1 MTHLSVN
8 LNKMALL
15 RNSRNINVPDVA
27 VMGRRCLV
35 AGAFGLTIHPRP
47 DQRHAKYS
55 DIQELHQVVQEFPD
69 RELNIEGY
77 PTELFL
83 QHVINAKPHQCTLVP
98 DEPGQLTSDH
108 GWLVAKNKDLLSRV
122 LSSLREAGIRSSLF
136 MDVDNT
142 EEYKLAKELGADRIE
157 LYTEPYALAFGTVE
171 QDSVVAAYAQA
182 SQVAIDVGLEVN
194 AGHDLNLLNLGALCK
209 AATIVEVS
217 IGHALTVECFDYG
230 LEGTIQRYL
239 NVLSEAAEA

>member
-15 RNSRNINVPDVA
+15 RNSRDINVPDVA

-55 DIQELHQVVQEFPD
+55 DIVSLQQVVQEFPGS
-69 RELNIEGY
+69 ELNIEGY
-77 PTELFL
+77 PTDTFMK
-83 QHVINAKPHQCTLVP
+83 HVLEAKPHQCTLVP

-108 GWLVAKNKDLLSRV
+108 GWPVAKHKELLSRI
-122 LSSLREAGIRSSLF
+122 LGDLKNAGIRSSLF
-136 MDVDNT
+136 MDVDNIQ
-142 EEYKLAKELGADRIE
+142 EYQLVKELGADRIE
-157 LYTEPYALAFGTVE
+157 LYTEPYALAFGTE
-171 QDSVVAAYAQA
+171 KHESMLAQYAEAAKA
-182 SQVAIDVGLEVN
+182 AIACGLEVN
-194 AGHDLNLLNLGALCK
+194 AGHDLNLTNVGALCSS
-209 AATIVEVS
+209 APIVEVS

-230 LEGTIQRYL
+230 LEGTIERYL
-239 NVLSEAAEA
+239 NILSDSTV